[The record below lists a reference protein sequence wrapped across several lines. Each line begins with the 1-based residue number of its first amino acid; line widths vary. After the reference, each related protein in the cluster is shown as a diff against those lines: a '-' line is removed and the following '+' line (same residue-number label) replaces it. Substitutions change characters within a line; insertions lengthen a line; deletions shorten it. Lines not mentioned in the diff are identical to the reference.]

1 MAYSSPVPGRYR
13 GDEILAVSSSAVTL
27 AAVAAGANFVS
38 VRVVGN
44 DVRMRGNGVA
54 PTSAAGQLLK
64 ADEVFEWPGK
74 PEELLLLRFIRVSA
88 DATLDVAYYR
98 V

>member
-1 MAYSSPVPGRYR
+1 MAYFSPAPGRYR
-13 GDEILAVSSSAVTL
+13 GDEILVVSSAAVSL
-27 AAVAAGANFVS
+27 AGIPAGANYIMA
-38 VRVVGN
+38 RVVSN

-54 PTSAAGQLLK
+54 PTAGAGQLLK
-64 ADEVFEWPGK
+64 AGEIFEWPGK
-74 PEELLLLRFIRVSA
+74 PEELALLQFIATGS